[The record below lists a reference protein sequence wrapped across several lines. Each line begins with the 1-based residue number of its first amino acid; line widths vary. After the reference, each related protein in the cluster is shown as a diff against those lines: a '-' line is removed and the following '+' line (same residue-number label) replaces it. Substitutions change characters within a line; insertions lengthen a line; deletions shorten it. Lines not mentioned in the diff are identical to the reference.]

1 MKNKNFFKCIVGMI
15 LLSFIMISSITI
27 FMDPYF
33 HYHKPLSFFTYYMQ
47 EERYLND
54 GIIKH
59 FEYDSI
65 ITGTSMT
72 QNFKKTQFD
81 KLFNN
86 NSIKIP
92 FAGGSYKEINDNI
105 KKALKKNKN
114 IRHILRGLDYSSINM
129 DSNHMR
135 YNSYPTYLYD
145 RNILNDY
152 KYWLNKEIF
161 VKGVVRNL
169 IYTVLRKKNTS
180 FDDYSSWRDEK
191 FGKNIILKSYKREK
205 KNIEIE
211 KLSKADIEI
220 IRENI
225 QKNVL
230 DIPLQYPN
238 TKFIYFIT
246 PYSIVYWDSINQSGE
261 ILKQLEAEKIMIE
274 MILEVPN
281 IELYSFFNNYDL
293 ITNLDN
299 YKDAGH
305 YIYTINDKI
314 LDWISKKE
322 YRLTKDNYKE
332 YLEKNKEFYLNYD
345 YDSIFN

>member
-1 MKNKNFFKCIVGMI
+1 MNNKRFFI
-15 LLSFIMISSITI
+15 LNIASIILILIMIGSTMII
-27 FMDPYF
+27 IDPYF
-33 HYHKPLSFFTYYMQ
+33 HYHKPLKYFKYRLMNQ
-47 EERYLND
+47 RYINN
-54 GIIKH
+54 GIIKY
-59 FEYDSI
+59 FDYNGVI
-65 ITGTSMT
+65 IGTSMT
-72 QNFKKTQFD
+72 ENFRSSQFD
-81 KLFNN
+81 KLFKVS
-86 NSIKIP
+86 SIKIP
-92 FAGGSYKEINDNI
+92 FAGATYREINDNI
-105 KKALKKNKN
+105 EVILKDRKNTK
-114 IRHILRGLDYSSINM
+114 IILRGLDYGAINK
-129 DSNHMR
+129 NFKEQK
-135 YNSYPTYLYD
+135 YKEYPTYLYD
-145 RNILNDY
+145 DNLLNDY
-152 KYWLNKEIF
+152 KYLFNKELIL
-161 VKGVVRNL
+161 KGLGGVVFNTL
-169 IYTVLRKKNTS
+169 KNRETTS
-180 FDDYSSWRDEK
+180 FDDYSSWRDET
-191 FGKNIILKSYKREK
+191 FGKNIILKGYKREK

-230 DIPLQYPN
+230 DVPLQYPN

-322 YRLTKDNYKE
+322 YRLTKENYKE

>member
-1 MKNKNFFKCIVGMI
+1 MNSKKFFITTIISIILILIGVGSTMIVV
-15 LLSFIMISSITI
+15 
-27 FMDPYF
+27 DPYF
-33 HYHKPLSFFTYYMQ
+33 HYHKPLKYLKYKYWDQ
-47 EERYLND
+47 RYINN
-54 GIIKH
+54 GIIRH
-59 FEYDSI
+59 FDYNGI
-65 ITGTSMT
+65 IIGTSMT
-72 QNFKKTQFD
+72 ENFRNSQFH
-81 KLFNN
+81 KLFKV
-86 NSIKIP
+86 NSVKIP
-92 FAGGSYKEINDNI
+92 FSGATYKEINKNI
-105 KKALKKNKN
+105 EIALKNKN
-114 IRHILRGLDYSSINM
+114 NIKIILRGLDYGYINKKF
-129 DSNHMR
+129 NKQK
-135 YNSYPTYLYD
+135 YKEYPIYLYD
-145 RNILNDY
+145 DKLLNDY
-152 KYWLNKEIF
+152 KYLFNKMLILKGLGGVFFNTLKNKE
-161 VKGVVRNL
+161 
-169 IYTVLRKKNTS
+169 TTS

-230 DIPLQYPN
+230 DVPLQYPN